1 MQTVYKAVIIGAG
14 PAGLTAAI
22 YLAKANVEPLV
33 IKGMEPSKYLL
44 TTMEVDAYPGFPQGV
59 NGPALLNDMSKQA
72 EYFGAKIRPGM
83 VKSVD
88 LSKRPFRIQLDGHE
102 AIETESL
109 IIASGASF
117 KQLDIPGE
125 KANFGRGVSTC
136 ATCTGYFA
144 TDKKI
149 IVVGGG
155 DSALEEALYLT
166 RYASEVTIVHRRSE
180 LRASKGMQERARKSR
195 KINWTMDVTPLE
207 VLDNGVHV
215 SGLKVRN
222 NQTGLEEVIEAER
235 VYVAIGSKPNTA
247 FLEGQL
253 PVSKRGHLL
262 VKPGTT
268 ETDIPGVFVCGD
280 VQDDRYGQIASA
292 VGSGCMAA
300 GDCERYLDSNITEHS
315 ALL

>member
-1 MQTVYKAVIIGAG
+1 MQKAVIIGAG

-33 IKGMEPSKYLL
+33 IKGLEPSKYLL
-44 TTMEVDAYPGFPQGV
+44 TTMEVDAYPGFPLGV
-59 NGPALLNDMSKQA
+59 NGPSLLNDMSKQA
-72 EYFGAKIRPGM
+72 EYFGARIRTGG

-88 LSKRPFRIQLDGHE
+88 LSKRPFRIHIEGHE
-102 AIETESL
+102 QIEAESI
-109 IIASGASF
+109 IIATGASF
-117 KQLDIPGE
+117 KSLDIPGE

-144 TDKKI
+144 TDKKVV
-149 IVVGGG
+149 VVGGG

-180 LRASKGMQERARKSR
+180 LRASKGMQERARRSP
-195 KINWTMDVTPLE
+195 KIKWIMDVTPLE
-207 VLDNGVHV
+207 VLDNGSHV

-222 NQTGLEEVIEAER
+222 NSTGLEEVIPTER
-235 VYVAIGSKPNTA
+235 VFVAIGSTPNTA

-253 PVSKRGHLL
+253 PISKRGHLL

-300 GDCERYLDSNITEHS
+300 GDSERYLNTIEG
-315 ALL
+315 